1 MCKLRISSLL
11 KYQPHTDEFTIF
23 FPFNQLKDRKSKR
36 KLRETLKN
44 RNLVTLLLVAATS
57 FIMKIICFNIVCYH
71 TVITDAST
79 ITNRGIA
86 EGTDSIAIK

>member
-1 MCKLRISSLL
+1 
-11 KYQPHTDEFTIF
+11 
-23 FPFNQLKDRKSKR
+23 
-36 KLRETLKN
+36 
-44 RNLVTLLLVAATS
+44 
-57 FIMKIICFNIVCYH
+57 MKIIRFNIVCYH